1 MTITSNQTMQYQA
14 ELDSL
19 NNILKTNPN
28 NGQVLLEKSQVLIK
42 LKLYEEAVTTL
53 RQLVSVEP
61 TNSQPWLLLSNALK
75 ALQRD
80 EEATA
85 AHNQYLKMSPQKPST
100 PDLSITSGNN
110 KGVANLDNQAF
121 LDNYCLALFR
131 LESRNQELLNARED
145 LKWYNNQLNA
155 ADQLA
160 KQLELKNSSSLPNVK
175 LPAFTE
181 VAKKPVESALAKA
194 SSEVTEYNKIQNQF
208 KETREGLQKQF
219 EDNMSNLDSEL
230 DSKISALKTNLEKL
244 ETEIPITANKIDS
257 LKTKQMVEILLI
269 VGVGVVTVLIFQ
281 NIVAVIVAM
290 LMTWRISSNLSSG

>member
-53 RQLVSVEP
+53 RQLVSLEP

-85 AHNQYLKMSPQKPST
+85 AHNRYLKMSPQKPST
-100 PDLSITSGNN
+100 PDISITSGNN
-110 KGVANLDNQAF
+110 NGVANLDNQAF
-121 LDNYCLALFR
+121 LDNYSLALFR
-131 LESRNQELLNARED
+131 LEARNQELLNARED
-145 LKWYNNQLNA
+145 LNWYNNQLNA

-160 KQLELKNSSSLPNVK
+160 KQLEFKNSSSLPNVK
-175 LPAFTE
+175 LPAFTQ
-181 VAKKPVESALAKA
+181 VAKERVELALAKA
-194 SSEVTEYNKIQNQF
+194 SSEVTEYNNIQNQF
-208 KETREGLQKQF
+208 KETRERLQKEL

-230 DSKISALKTNLEKL
+230 DSNMSDLKTKLEKL
-244 ETEIPITANKIDS
+244 ETEIRITAKNIDS
-257 LKTKQMVEILLI
+257 LKTKQMVEILWI
-269 VGVGVVTVLIFQ
+269 VGAGVVTVLISQ
-281 NIVAVIVAM
+281 NIVAVIIVM
-290 LMTWRISSNLSSG
+290 LMTWGISSNLSSG

>member
-61 TNSQPWLLLSNALK
+61 TNPQPWLLLSNALK

-80 EEATA
+80 EEARS
-85 AHNQYLKMSPQKPST
+85 AHNRYLKISPQKPST
-100 PDLSITSGNN
+100 PDISITSGNN
-110 KGVANLDNQAF
+110 NGVANLDNQAF
-121 LDNYCLALFR
+121 LDKYCSALFQ
-131 LESRNQELLNARED
+131 LEAKNQEMLNARED

-160 KQLELKNSSSLPNVK
+160 KQLELKNCSSLPNVK
-175 LPAFTE
+175 LPAFTQ
-181 VAKKPVESALAKA
+181 VAKEPVESALAEA
-194 SSEVTEYNKIQNQF
+194 SSEVTEYKNIQNQF
-208 KETREGLQKQF
+208 KETIERLQKQF
-219 EDNMSNLDSEL
+219 EDDMSNLGSEL
-230 DSKISALKTNLEKL
+230 DSKISDLKTKL
-244 ETEIPITANKIDS
+244 EIIENAIHTTAKKIDS
-257 LKTKQMVEILLI
+257 LQTKKMIEILLI
-269 VGVGVVTVLIFQ
+269 VGAGVVTALISQ
-281 NIVAVIVAM
+281 NIVAVIIIM
-290 LMTWRISSNLSSG
+290 LVIWGISSNLVID

>member
-14 ELDSL
+14 ALDSL

-53 RQLVSVEP
+53 RQLVSLEP

-85 AHNQYLKMSPQKPST
+85 AHNRYLKMSPQKPST
-100 PDLSITSGNN
+100 PDISITSGNN
-110 KGVANLDNQAF
+110 NGVANLDNQAF
-121 LDNYCLALFR
+121 LDNYSLALFR
-131 LESRNQELLNARED
+131 LEARNQELLNARED
-145 LKWYNNQLNA
+145 LNWYNNQLNA

-160 KQLELKNSSSLPNVK
+160 KQLEFKNSSSLPNVK
-175 LPAFTE
+175 LPAFTQ
-181 VAKKPVESALAKA
+181 VAKERVELALAKA
-194 SSEVTEYNKIQNQF
+194 SSEVTEYNNIQNQF
-208 KETREGLQKQF
+208 KETRERLQKEL

-230 DSKISALKTNLEKL
+230 DSNMSDVKTKLEKL
-244 ETEIPITANKIDS
+244 ETEIRITAKNIDS
-257 LKTKQMVEILLI
+257 LKTKQMVEILWI
-269 VGVGVVTVLIFQ
+269 VGAGVVTVLISQ
-281 NIVAVIVAM
+281 NIVAVIIVM
-290 LMTWRISSNLSSG
+290 LMTWGISSNLSSG

>member
-53 RQLVSVEP
+53 RHLVSVEP
-61 TNSQPWLLLSNALK
+61 TNPQPWLLLSNALK

-85 AHNQYLKMSPQKPST
+85 AHNRYLKMSPQKPST
-100 PDLSITSGNN
+100 PDISITSGNN
-110 KGVANLDNQAF
+110 NGVANLDNQAF
-121 LDNYCLALFR
+121 LDNYSLALFR
-131 LESRNQELLNARED
+131 LEARNQELLNARED
-145 LKWYNNQLNA
+145 LNWYNNQLNA

-160 KQLELKNSSSLPNVK
+160 KQLEFKNSSSLPNVK
-175 LPAFTE
+175 LPAFTQ
-181 VAKKPVESALAKA
+181 VAKERVELALAKA
-194 SSEVTEYNKIQNQF
+194 SSEVTEYNNIQNQF
-208 KETREGLQKQF
+208 KETRERLQKEL

-230 DSKISALKTNLEKL
+230 DSNMSDLKTKLEKL
-244 ETEIPITANKIDS
+244 ETEIRITAKNIDS
-257 LKTKQMVEILLI
+257 LKTKQMVEILWI
-269 VGVGVVTVLIFQ
+269 VGAGVVTVLISQ
-281 NIVAVIVAM
+281 NIVAVIIVM
-290 LMTWRISSNLSSG
+290 LMTWGISSNLSSG

>member
-53 RQLVSVEP
+53 RQLVSLEP

-85 AHNQYLKMSPQKPST
+85 AHNRYLKMSPQKPST
-100 PDLSITSGNN
+100 PDISITSGNN
-110 KGVANLDNQAF
+110 NGVANLDNQAF
-121 LDNYCLALFR
+121 LDNYSLALFR
-131 LESRNQELLNARED
+131 LEARNQELLNARED
-145 LKWYNNQLNA
+145 LNWYNNQLNA

-160 KQLELKNSSSLPNVK
+160 KQLEFKNSSSLPNVK
-175 LPAFTE
+175 LLAFTQ
-181 VAKKPVESALAKA
+181 VAKERVELALAKA
-194 SSEVTEYNKIQNQF
+194 SSEVTEYNNIQNQF
-208 KETREGLQKQF
+208 KETRERLQKEL

-230 DSKISALKTNLEKL
+230 DSNMSDLKTKLEKL
-244 ETEIPITANKIDS
+244 ETEIRITAKNIDS
-257 LKTKQMVEILLI
+257 LKTKQMVEILWI
-269 VGVGVVTVLIFQ
+269 VGAGVVTVLISQ
-281 NIVAVIVAM
+281 NIVAVIIVM
-290 LMTWRISSNLSSG
+290 LMTWGISSNLSSG

>member
-42 LKLYEEAVTTL
+42 LKLYEEAVITL
-53 RQLVSVEP
+53 RHLVSVEP
-61 TNSQPWLLLSNALK
+61 TNPQPWLLLSNALK

-85 AHNQYLKMSPQKPST
+85 AHNRYLKMSPQKPST
-100 PDLSITSGNN
+100 PDISITSGNN
-110 KGVANLDNQAF
+110 NGVANLDNQAF
-121 LDNYCLALFR
+121 LDNYCLALFQ
-131 LESRNQELLNARED
+131 LEARNQELLNARED

-175 LPAFTE
+175 LPAFTQ
-181 VAKKPVESALAKA
+181 VAKERVELALAKA
-194 SSEVTEYNKIQNQF
+194 SSEVTEYNNIQNQF
-208 KETREGLQKQF
+208 KESRERLQKQF
-219 EDNMSNLDSEL
+219 EDTMANVRSEL
-230 DSKISALKTNLEKL
+230 DSNISELKTKLEKL
-244 ETEIPITANKIDS
+244 ENEIRITIKNIDS
-257 LKTKQMVEILLI
+257 LKTKRMLEILLI

-290 LMTWRISSNLSSG
+290 LITWGISSNLSMS